1 MRLFLAAVLALSLP
15 AFAEVPKLA
24 PATDDGVTIQAP
36 EGWKTMIDGPTADVL
51 VSRDAFTTMK
61 IQWFP
66 HPADNDAALD
76 KALDILL
83 KVTNDNL
90 PVGSATEKSR
100 VMVDG
105 KHTKYV
111 IAEYSNMFGQTMK
124 LAFVARLDQETKR
137 LVTGVFLTDPESFEK
152 LSGPDLAVQM
162 VLSVTGGPR
171 GPEKKPAQ

>member
-1 MRLFLAAVLALSLP
+1 MRFLLAAALAFALP
-15 AFAEVPKLA
+15 AMAEIPTLTSA
-24 PATDDGVTIQAP
+24 SDDGVTVKAP
-36 EGWKTMIDGPTADVL
+36 EGWKTMIDGPTADIL

-100 VMVDG
+100 VMVEG
-105 KHTKYV
+105 QHTKYA
-111 IAEYSNMFGQTMK
+111 IAEYSNMFGQTMQ
-124 LAFVARLDQETKR
+124 LTFVARLDKKTKR
-137 LVTGVFLTDPESFEK
+137 LVTGVFLTDPESFAK
-152 LSGPDLAVQM
+152 LSGDQLAVQM

-171 GPEKKPAQ
+171 GPEKKAAE